1 MVGLVSP
8 QSIVCTSR
16 KLMFKVFSYFSQF
29 PYKFPS
35 QGKHLLLKSAW
46 GKWKRRIWK
55 TFPIFLR
62 KDYWKKVI
70 SALLISCDSPWSE
83 NPANFRD
90 QISNAENSMI
100 YLQFIT
106 VNGASCNF
114 LNNYMN
120 SVYTYSFPCFV
131 IQGAC
136 DVNGTRHV
144 LYSESTTYVTACNL
158 VSNTRG

>member
-114 LNNYMN
+114 LN
-120 SVYTYSFPCFV
+120 
-131 IQGAC
+131 QK
-136 DVNGTRHV
+136 
-144 LYSESTTYVTACNL
+144 LYEFCEYLL
-158 VSNTRG
+158 VSLFRNPGRLRRKWHPSCSLQRKHHLCYRL